1 VQHDDEGWRCLVACL
16 FAAIRERLFAAITAV
31 VNPSRRPETQAA
43 DRSPRP
49 GFVPSADAWAH
60 EPGAGW
66 LAPAHLPFGL
76 SYYLRES
83 CRRTR
88 KLHSIVFLPNS

>member
-16 FAAIRERLFAAITAV
+16 FPAIRERLLAAITAV

-66 LAPAHLPFGL
+66 LAPHTCHSVCRITCVNLVAAHENFI
-76 SYYLRES
+76 R
-83 CRRTR
+83 
-88 KLHSIVFLPNS
+88 